1 MLKTAMQ
8 SQLDEVKAG
17 LEELNRA
24 MGELKEVRIG

>member
-24 MGELKEVRIG
+24 IGELKDVKTG